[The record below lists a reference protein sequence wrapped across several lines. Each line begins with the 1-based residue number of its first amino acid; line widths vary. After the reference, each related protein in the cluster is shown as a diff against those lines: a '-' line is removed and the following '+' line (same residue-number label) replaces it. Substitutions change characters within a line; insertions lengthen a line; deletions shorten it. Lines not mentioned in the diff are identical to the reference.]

1 MNAFVTPQS
10 TGLAFRMSAGNKET
24 ALKWA
29 RQISEDMK
37 RQKNPYEIK
46 VWEERPNYWMVAL
59 HQIFVR

>member
-1 MNAFVTPQS
+1 MNALVTPQS
-10 TGLAFRMSAGNKET
+10 NGLAFRMSAENKET

-37 RQKNPYEIK
+37 RQTHPYEIK
-46 VWEERPNYWMVAL
+46 VWEERPNYWMVTL

>member
-1 MNAFVTPQS
+1 MNALVTPQS
-10 TGLAFRMSAGNKET
+10 TGFAFRLAAGNKET

-37 RQKNPYEIK
+37 GQKNPYEIK
-46 VWEERPNYWMVAL
+46 VWEERPNYWMVTI